1 MERKQWKKYELMKK
15 YALLGTFL
23 LTICCFSCSS
33 KQRPSGAGIKRN
45 APHDTLPIPVID
57 TTLHIG
63 ELTPSDYR
71 GDTLSA
77 ALAEQIVHRYFQK
90 KGYWTR
96 EEVPA
101 LLLEGDTIKEVVEF
115 LRLHKIDINHNAYT
129 DAIVEYYLAAPM
141 ASGHCIQPHKALII
155 DSNKGYQIEHE
166 DFIPTAYKIDSI
178 SKNIAFGY
186 DYECANHFVRKY
198 LHITI
203 KMDDR

>member
-1 MERKQWKKYELMKK
+1 MERKQWKKY
-15 YALLGTFL
+15 ALLGAFL

-63 ELTPSDYR
+63 NLTPSNYR

-77 ALAEQIVHRYFQK
+77 ALAKQIVHRYFQK
-90 KGYWTR
+90 KGYWTQ
-96 EEVPA
+96 EEVPD

-115 LRLHKIDINHNAYT
+115 LRLHKIDINHNDYT
-129 DAIVEYYLAAPM
+129 DAIVEYYLAPPGAN
-141 ASGHCIQPHKALII
+141 GHCIQPHKALLI
-155 DSNKGYQIEHE
+155 DSNKGYQVEHE
-166 DFIPTAYKIDSI
+166 DFIPIAYSIDSI

-198 LHITI
+198 LCITI
-203 KMDDR
+203 ELDDR